1 MHLYHFAIALGLEAL
16 TVCTLAI
23 DTSSTSLFNQYHN
36 LSLNTTR
43 PVNTTDKYYVECL
56 GITNPRQPK
65 LSATSCDVH
74 TICRKLSFPQPRLT
88 SRGQWKWTT
97 VPGCSLGYYIP
108 QDAPAAL
115 IPLSQEC
122 ENGIFGR
129 IIGQCGTDQRY
140 NSGSINVDYPP
151 TPLMPGFP
159 VTVGYPRYIMAP
171 SELDTGTSA

>member
-1 MHLYHFAIALGLEAL
+1 MHPYYLALALSLEAL
-16 TVCTLAI
+16 TG
-23 DTSSTSLFNQYHN
+23 SSTSLLDQYHN
-36 LSLNTTR
+36 ISLNTNR
-43 PVNTTDKYYVECL
+43 PFNTTDKHYVGCL
-56 GITNPRQPK
+56 RITNPRQPK

-88 SRGQWKWTT
+88 ARGQWKWTT
-97 VPGCSLGYYIP
+97 VSGCSLGYYIP

-115 IPLSQEC
+115 IPLVQEC
-122 ENGIFGR
+122 ENDIFGR
-129 IIGQCGTDQRY
+129 IIEQCGTDQRY

-151 TPLMPGFP
+151 TQLMPGFP